1 MPSIVKFLLGAL
13 ATAILTWFLY
23 GPMGFGAKC
32 AAGTAAAT
40 PALDAGAAASAVAEA
55 PATAEVVASCQANVN
70 KAVEVNKINFGSGNA
85 VITEFSTPS
94 VEAIASAAKD
104 CAGTQIEV
112 GGHTDQMGN
121 DAANLTLSEARA
133 TAVKA
138 ALVERG
144 IPAERLTAKGY
155 GETKLLDTATSRD
168 ALAKNRRIEFTVTTT
183 APAAVPAQ

>member
-32 AAGTAAAT
+32 AAGNAGAVTT
-40 PALDAGAAASAVAEA
+40 NDGAGAASVAEA
-55 PATAEVVASCQANVN
+55 PATAEVVASCQTNVN

-85 VITEFSTPS
+85 VITEFSKPS
-94 VEAIASAAKD
+94 VEAIAAAAKD

-112 GGHTDQMGN
+112 GGHTDQMGD
-121 DAANLTLSEARA
+121 DASNLTLSEARA

-168 ALAKNRRIEFTVTTT
+168 ALAKNRRIEFTVTTS
-183 APAAVPAQ
+183 APAAAPAQ